1 RTKPNIQGGSS
12 PNTNQRSFG
21 VPRDATSPDGSFQR
35 DSASSSLLA
44 PRHHV
49 GGKDVNSDRCASR
62 PSPRTRRNTAS
73 SSSASASLMAE
84 PTRVRVEFEDHR
96 RLLTKS
102 QRKDGLRRCWILLGP
117 HLPTVADLAAHLAR
131 SFALHRSCPRGIRLF
146 MDEFVLPPFESTSI
160 FRDKDIIRRKKLN
173 PSNTEKPIITAEPDE
188 NVLFEK
194 NERFVRKR
202 SNLRRILNRKDGTS
216 DGDGRC
222 DSLISNRL
230 HQAHASYGRSQPE
243 SHANG
248 KAERF
253 IIPIKKSL
261 AVFSILQSIDQS
273 DMQGDGSKIAAP
285 ANNWEVAASVASAK
299 SRVPMPQP
307 MQNSEWGQMQQ
318 GLVER
323 MKTQL
328 QENGWDCWVANKVSA
343 APWPWAV
350 SGRGAVGT
358 ADGSFG
364 GKWGNHAPANHQT
377 KRPFPMH
384 YHSKRLLNVQLL
396 TLSQPRLPIEAVQQI
411 GQDQLH
417 HRQREVDARA
427 APPADPEGD
436 ELKHSPHLTPPPLEN
451 LSGRN
456 SCGLLQLAGSVP
468 MTLALTKTLVPAG
481 IS

>member
-1 RTKPNIQGGSS
+1 
-12 PNTNQRSFG
+12 
-21 VPRDATSPDGSFQR
+21 
-35 DSASSSLLA
+35 
-44 PRHHV
+44 
-49 GGKDVNSDRCASR
+49 
-62 PSPRTRRNTAS
+62 
-73 SSSASASLMAE
+73 MAE

-146 MDEFVLPPFESTSI
+146 VRLPSRISLLPIKKHCNDLEMDEFVLPPFESTSI
-160 FRDKDIIRRKKLN
+160 FRDKDIIRVRKKAGKQRQLLGTCNGAYCMQDSENVVEQCMHIDNNLLVHPDLTMNSRTNKRKKREGGCDFQQNTTNIHAISSEGTNLKKKDHMNKTQMLKRKKLN

-299 SRVPMPQP
+299 ESSTHATEP

-364 GKWGNHAPANHQT
+364 GKWGNHAPAKYVTNL
-377 KRPFPMH
+377 KS
-384 YHSKRLLNVQLL
+384 SK
-396 TLSQPRLPIEAVQQI
+396 S
-411 GQDQLH
+411 
-417 HRQREVDARA
+417 
-427 APPADPEGD
+427 
-436 ELKHSPHLTPPPLEN
+436 
-451 LSGRN
+451 
-456 SCGLLQLAGSVP
+456 
-468 MTLALTKTLVPAG
+468 
-481 IS
+481 

>member
-1 RTKPNIQGGSS
+1 MNKTQMLK
-12 PNTNQRSFG
+12 
-21 VPRDATSPDGSFQR
+21 
-35 DSASSSLLA
+35 
-44 PRHHV
+44 
-49 GGKDVNSDRCASR
+49 
-62 PSPRTRRNTAS
+62 
-73 SSSASASLMAE
+73 
-84 PTRVRVEFEDHR
+84 
-96 RLLTKS
+96 
-102 QRKDGLRRCWILLGP
+102 
-117 HLPTVADLAAHLAR
+117 
-131 SFALHRSCPRGIRLF
+131 
-146 MDEFVLPPFESTSI
+146 
-160 FRDKDIIRRKKLN
+160 RKKLN

-248 KAERF
+248 KAER
-253 IIPIKKSL
+253 
-261 AVFSILQSIDQS
+261 
-273 DMQGDGSKIAAP
+273 IAAP

>member
-1 RTKPNIQGGSS
+1 MNTNGRQTDADAVGPTCRGRKRRELGPVRFPEDAKGKPRAAPALRPPSWRSRRGFAWSSRTTAVCSPSPSGRTASAAAGSS
-12 PNTNQRSFG
+12 SAPTCPPSL
-21 VPRDATSPDGSFQR
+21 TSPPTSPGPLPSTAPAR
-35 DSASSSLLA
+35 AASASSYA
-44 PRHHV
+44 FPRE
-49 GGKDVNSDRCASR
+49 SPSSPSR
-62 PSPRTRRNTAS
+62 N
-73 SSSASASLMAE
+73 
-84 PTRVRVEFEDHR
+84 
-96 RLLTKS
+96 
-102 QRKDGLRRCWILLGP
+102 I
-117 HLPTVADLAAHLAR
+117 
-131 SFALHRSCPRGIRLF
+131 

-160 FRDKDIIRRKKLN
+160 FRDKDIIRVRKKAGKQRQLLGTCNGAYCMQDSENVVEQCMHIDNNLLVHPDLTMNSRTNKRKKREGGCDFQQNTTNIHAISSEGTNLKKKDHMNKTQMLKRKKLN

-299 SRVPMPQP
+299 ESSTHATEP

-364 GKWGNHAPANHQT
+364 GKWGNHAPAKYVTNL
-377 KRPFPMH
+377 KS
-384 YHSKRLLNVQLL
+384 SK
-396 TLSQPRLPIEAVQQI
+396 S
-411 GQDQLH
+411 
-417 HRQREVDARA
+417 
-427 APPADPEGD
+427 
-436 ELKHSPHLTPPPLEN
+436 
-451 LSGRN
+451 
-456 SCGLLQLAGSVP
+456 
-468 MTLALTKTLVPAG
+468 
-481 IS
+481 

>member
-1 RTKPNIQGGSS
+1 
-12 PNTNQRSFG
+12 
-21 VPRDATSPDGSFQR
+21 
-35 DSASSSLLA
+35 
-44 PRHHV
+44 
-49 GGKDVNSDRCASR
+49 
-62 PSPRTRRNTAS
+62 
-73 SSSASASLMAE
+73 MAE

-299 SRVPMPQP
+299 ESSTHATEP

-364 GKWGNHAPANHQT
+364 GKWGNHAPAKYVTNL
-377 KRPFPMH
+377 KS
-384 YHSKRLLNVQLL
+384 SK
-396 TLSQPRLPIEAVQQI
+396 S
-411 GQDQLH
+411 
-417 HRQREVDARA
+417 
-427 APPADPEGD
+427 
-436 ELKHSPHLTPPPLEN
+436 
-451 LSGRN
+451 
-456 SCGLLQLAGSVP
+456 
-468 MTLALTKTLVPAG
+468 
-481 IS
+481 